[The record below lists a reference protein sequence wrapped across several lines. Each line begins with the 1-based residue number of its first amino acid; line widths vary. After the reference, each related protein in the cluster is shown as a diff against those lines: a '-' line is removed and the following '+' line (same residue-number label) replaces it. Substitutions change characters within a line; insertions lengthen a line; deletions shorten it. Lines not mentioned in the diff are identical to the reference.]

1 MNCCGKH
8 RINHP
13 IQLFFVLAVV
23 VNELLAARE
32 ARKKNIS
39 QPGMDHA
46 KCCRAH
52 GQNMNKALK
61 LGQSISVTPSDAKA
75 LDAVKIKD
83 AGELA
88 TRIPLD
94 GKNS

>member
-1 MNCCGKH
+1 
-8 RINHP
+8 
-13 IQLFFVLAVV
+13 
-23 VNELLAARE
+23 
-32 ARKKNIS
+32 
-39 QPGMDHA
+39 
-46 KCCRAH
+46 
-52 GQNMNKALK
+52 MNKALK